1 MQGLTR
7 SPTRLFGVL
16 AVIVCG
22 LFTTQASADYTDLS
36 LTHEKNI
43 QSYVVNADG
52 SFVLDVERIFRVNEE
67 RAIKPNAQR
76 SISYNRTLETLDIL
90 DAYTLKPDGR
100 KVVVSAEQ
108 IKEQQETASAN
119 APMFQ
124 DSRVKVVIFPELQ
137 VGDRM
142 VLRYQRH
149 RNTPLFPGQ
158 FEDLF
163 APDFYQNEQVHL
175 SYDMP
180 SDMPLH
186 ADVRGFKASA
196 PATANRRTLYRWDLQ
211 PAEKNRVED
220 GSVAYTDYGQYLAV
234 STFASYK
241 QFAQAYASR
250 AQVEVTPAITKLA
263 NKLTANLQTPR
274 SKALVLSD
282 WVRKNIRYVAVY
294 VGAGT
299 VVPHSAQA
307 VLDNR
312 YGDCKDHVA
321 LLEALLKAAA
331 IESSP
336 ALINLGNAYEL
347 PNVPTLGVL
356 NHAITYVPSLDLYLD
371 STATPIAAGYLPIPE
386 LGKTVVLTRSGEL
399 GYTPASQ
406 QGKVGT
412 TLVFKVNARGGAD
425 FTHDSTVEGWGA
437 EFNRFVF
444 KAMQPAD
451 RNQLVEKVLSMY
463 GQSGSGVIEYDSL
476 EGTADTFKSTIKGHT
491 GNLVNLPGPTGVPT
505 LSSLAGGVAQNVFTF
520 LAENE
525 RTQTFSC
532 TSGEI
537 FEQARLEFPGT
548 MKILAVPKAMSVKKA
563 GFDYRSSYVKKANTV
578 MITRHYAFAK
588 AGALCTPQDFQA
600 MKPVIENMVN
610 DLKSQIIVQTK

>member
-1 MQGLTR
+1 MQSLTR
-7 SPTRLFGVL
+7 SPTRLLGAL

-22 LFTTQASADYTDLS
+22 LFTAQASADHTDLS
-36 LTHEKNI
+36 LTHEKNS
-43 QSYVVNADG
+43 QSYVVNVDG

-67 RAIKPNAQR
+67 RAIEPNAQR
-76 SISYNRTLETLDIL
+76 SVSYNRTLETLDIL

-100 KVVVSAEQ
+100 KVVVSPEQ
-108 IKEQQETASAN
+108 IKEQQETASAD

-149 RNTPLFPGQ
+149 RHTPLFPGQ

-180 SDMPLH
+180 SDLPLH
-186 ADVRGFKASA
+186 SDLRGFKASA
-196 PATANRRTLYRWDLQ
+196 PTTAKGRTVYRWDLQ
-211 PAEKNRVED
+211 SAEKNRVED
-220 GSVAYTDYGQYLAV
+220 GSVAYTDYGQFLAV

-250 AQVEVTPAITKLA
+250 AQVEVTPAITQLA
-263 NKLTANLQTPR
+263 NELTAHLQTPR

-321 LLEALLKAAA
+321 LLEALLKAVAL
-331 IESSP
+331 ESSP

-347 PNVPTLGVL
+347 PKVPTLGVL
-356 NHAITYVPSLDLYLD
+356 NHAITYIPGLDLYLD
-371 STATPIAAGYLPIPE
+371 STASPIAAGYLPIPE
-386 LGKTVVLTRSGEL
+386 LGKTVVLTQTGEL
-399 GYTPASQ
+399 GHTPANQ
-406 QGKVGT
+406 RGKVDT
-412 TLVFKVNARGGAD
+412 ALLFKVNARGGAD

-451 RNQLVEKVLSMY
+451 RDQLVGNVLSMY
-463 GQSGSGVIEYDSL
+463 GQSGSGVIEFGSL
-476 EGTADTFKSTIKGHT
+476 EGNANTFKSTIKGHT

-505 LSSLAGGVAQNVFTF
+505 LTSLAGGIAQNVFTF
-520 LAENE
+520 FTENE
-525 RTQTFSC
+525 RTQTFTC
-532 TSGEI
+532 VSGEI
-537 FEQARLEFPGT
+537 FEQARLEFPG
-548 MKILAVPKAMSVKKA
+548 KVQVLAVPKAVSLKKA
-563 GFDYRSSYVKKANTV
+563 GFDYQATYVKKANTV
-578 MITRHYAFAK
+578 LITRHYVFAK
-588 AGALCTPQDFQA
+588 ADALCTPQDFRA
-600 MKPVIENMVN
+600 MKPAIESMVN
-610 DLKSQIIVQTK
+610 DLKSQIIVQAK